1 MHRLLILLWF
11 VHEKCKNN
19 HSYHSFNVKKPRKKR
34 FNSAFAS
41 WNKTWHH
48 WTLHALYWV
57 IPLTSFEFVAS
68 GVDLAH
74 AHYTGISCSY
84 MSLHVFLL
92 LVAILAILIYADSFE
107 NSMWFHGLHG
117 LPGAEF
123 QTSEFISASSG
134 ETIYAALFDAAP
146 SLQSLFKTA
155 RSASQDGQ
163 VEHGRTSR
171 QNSQIC

>member
-84 MSLHVFLL
+84 MSLHVFFTTRRYSGYSHLCR
-92 LVAILAILIYADSFE
+92 F
-107 NSMWFHGLHG
+107 MWELDVIPWPAWPAWCRIPDIGIHFCFVRRDHLCSAVRCCSKF
-117 LPGAEF
+117 AEPF
-123 QTSEFISASSG
+123 QNRKVRF
-134 ETIYAALFDAAP
+134 P
-146 SLQSLFKTA
+146 
-155 RSASQDGQ
+155 RWP
-163 VEHGRTSR
+163 GRTW
-171 QNSQIC
+171 